1 MTRVTVADVR
11 AAGYCINYGARAFC
25 QRHGL
30 DFRRF
35 VREGLPVCELETIN
49 DAQLARVI
57 EVAHGRQEKADGR
70 L

>member
-1 MTRVTVADVR
+1 MIIRPADVR
-11 AAGYCINYGARAFC
+11 AAGYCLNYGAREFC
-25 QRHGL
+25 RRYGL

-35 VREGLPVCELETIN
+35 VREGIPVDELQSIN